1 MVDEYKRARR
11 DLQTI
16 FFSLPNIL
24 VICVGYSL
32 TVKNI
37 HTKKH
42 FFRAKKARRRNVV
55 SFPLKRGNKKH
66 LQKLCV
72 QVHIQHSVCTIF
84 YNEIFNDSFIVVP
97 AILYKVLYEHKKGF
111 SSFLVFSWILFLI
124 FQKLFVFIF
133 SSFFFIKE
141 NQQHLISI

>member
-55 SFPLKRGNKKH
+55 LFPLKRGNKRH

-72 QVHIQHSVCTIF
+72 QVHCS
-84 YNEIFNDSFIVVP
+84 YNTQC
-97 AILYKVLYEHKKGF
+97 GQ
-111 SSFLVFSWILFLI
+111 SFLMKSLMIPLWLFPQSYYLFFYKSTIKDFFFLSVVIFHI
-124 FQKLFVFIF
+124 FQDIF
-133 SSFFFIKE
+133 
-141 NQQHLISI
+141 